1 MTSET
6 PKDKSTRLITEYIK
20 SDVPAMKRTSSMLS
34 PPEYVHDQKKSNI
47 EEKTTNNRITGD
59 PTTSTMET
67 ALAPILSEI
76 KLLRESVHADYSKLH
91 SDYARLEEVI
101 TKKSIN
107 VEISLSNKITNNT
120 QKISEIAAENMELKK
135 KNTQLKE

>member
-34 PPEYVHDQKKSNI
+34 PPEHVQDQKKSNI
-47 EEKTTNNRITGD
+47 EEKSTNNCITGD

-67 ALAPILSEI
+67 ALTPILSEI

-101 TKKSIN
+101 TKKSID

-120 QKISEIAAENMELKK
+120 QKILEIAAENMELKK
-135 KNTQLKE
+135 ENTQLKE

>member
-6 PKDKSTRLITEYIK
+6 SKDKSMHLITEYIK

-34 PPEYVHDQKKSNI
+34 PPEHVQDQKKSNI
-47 EEKTTNNRITGD
+47 EEKSTKNHIMGD

-76 KLLRESVHADYSKLH
+76 KLLRESIHADYSKLH
-91 SDYARLEEVI
+91 SDYARLEDVI
-101 TKKSIN
+101 TKKSID
-107 VEISLSNKITNNT
+107 VE
-120 QKISEIAAENMELKK
+120 KK
-135 KNTQLKE
+135 LE

>member
-6 PKDKSTRLITEYIK
+6 VKAKSTRLITDFIN
-20 SDVPAMKRTSSMLS
+20 SDMPAMKRTSSMLS

-47 EEKTTNNRITGD
+47 EETTTNNCTTGD
-59 PTTSTMET
+59 PATSTMET

-76 KLLRESVHADYSKLH
+76 KLLRESVHAGYSKLH

-101 TKKSIN
+101 TKKSIE
-107 VEISLSNKITNNT
+107 VETSLSDKITNNT
-120 QKISEIAAENMELKK
+120 QKISEIVAENMELKK
-135 KNTQLKE
+135 ENSQLKE

>member
-6 PKDKSTRLITEYIK
+6 PKDKSMHLITEYIK
-20 SDVPAMKRTSSMLS
+20 SDAPAMKRTSSMLS
-34 PPEYVHDQKKSNI
+34 LPEHVHDQNKSNI

-67 ALAPILSEI
+67 TLAPILSEI

-107 VEISLSNKITNNT
+107 VEISLSNKITNNI

-135 KNTQLKE
+135 ENS

>member
-6 PKDKSTRLITEYIK
+6 LKDKSTHLITEYIK

-34 PPEYVHDQKKSNI
+34 LPEHVQDQKKSNI
-47 EEKTTNNRITGD
+47 AEKTTNNCITGD
-59 PTTSTMET
+59 PTTLTMET

-101 TKKSIN
+101 TKKSID
-107 VEISLSNKITNNT
+107 VEISLS
-120 QKISEIAAENMELKK
+120 KK
-135 KNTQLKE
+135 

>member
-6 PKDKSTRLITEYIK
+6 PKDKSTCLITEYIK

-76 KLLRESVHADYSKLH
+76 KFLRESVHADYSKLH